1 MATFAVTD
9 LRRKFV
15 RFVLD
20 WSPFM
25 GVLLIYDRLR
35 SYADGLLVHAR
46 EVPQI
51 KIEAALFGTP
61 IPTVWLQNHLW
72 HGSGN
77 LRWYDYAV
85 WFVYLTHFVV
95 TLFVAAILWTWAHHH
110 FARFATMVCV
120 LALTGFATYV
130 LYPAV
135 PPWMAAQ
142 HGAIGEAHRTVKV
155 VWPHVPVARY
165 GNFFEAGSAEHY
177 GNNVAAMPSLHA
189 AYALLVVLFLWRL
202 SPWWVRPL
210 LALYPPA
217 MAFSLVY
224 GGEHYIVDCVA
235 GWAYA
240 AFAYF
245 SVEYVFA
252 RRAARREYLEPA
264 LVD

>member
-1 MATFAVTD
+1 MGLASGAMIAAYGVPTSHAFVFVWLAVGMASFAVTD

-72 HGSGN
+72 HGTGN

-130 LYPAV
+130 LLSGGAAV
-135 PPWMAAQ
+135 D
-142 HGAIGEAHRTVKV
+142 
-155 VWPHVPVARY
+155 
-165 GNFFEAGSAEHY
+165 
-177 GNNVAAMPSLHA
+177 
-189 AYALLVVLFLWRL
+189 
-202 SPWWVRPL
+202 
-210 LALYPPA
+210 
-217 MAFSLVY
+217 
-224 GGEHYIVDCVA
+224 GG
-235 GWAYA
+235 
-240 AFAYF
+240 
-245 SVEYVFA
+245 
-252 RRAARREYLEPA
+252 AARR
-264 LVD
+264 DR